1 MRNKGEGKGIPIEG
15 AVKDR
20 AGELIND
27 HDLEAK
33 GKTNA

>member
-1 MRNKGEGKGIPIEG
+1 MRNKGEGKGMPIEG

-33 GKTNA
+33 DKTSA